1 MEFYFGKEKI
11 FLLKQANLIKNH
23 IQVVPVDLKFQFL
36 YVIQKIYLKIWIFN
50 KSLKLKS
57 SKKNHKIKHII
68 IGAELGGAAG
78 ARAPPL
84 LHNPRKFI
92 VYSIYSPK
100 FPVPA
105 LYVVHLHYLEHFG
118 ASADHASL
126 FQIPYFKPRMSA
138 NS

>member
-1 MEFYFGKEKI
+1 M
-11 FLLKQANLIKNH
+11 
-23 IQVVPVDLKFQFL
+23 
-36 YVIQKIYLKIWIFN
+36 
-50 KSLKLKS
+50 
-57 SKKNHKIKHII
+57 I
-68 IGAELGGAAG
+68 IGAELGSAAG

-118 ASADHASL
+118 ASANILLPKSVPMTHP
-126 FQIPYFKPRMSA
+126 QISNEILCPYCHRYRDCRNYYACM
-138 NS
+138 